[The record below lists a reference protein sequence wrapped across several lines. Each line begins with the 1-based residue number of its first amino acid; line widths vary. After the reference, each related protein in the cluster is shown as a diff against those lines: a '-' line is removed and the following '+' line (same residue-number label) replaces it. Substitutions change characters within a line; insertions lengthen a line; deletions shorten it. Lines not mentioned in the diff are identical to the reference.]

1 MLPSMTDMAPC
12 RYCCG
17 EVLSMYQLLC
27 SLVFM
32 NCDEGRFAYTMLIHR
47 PLLLSHSVEPIQY
60 YNPPNH
66 LPCIRFVLIKFRN
79 H

>member
-27 SLVFM
+27 SLVFI

-47 PLLLSHSVEPIQY
+47 PLLLISF
-60 YNPPNH
+60 
-66 LPCIRFVLIKFRN
+66 C
-79 H
+79 